1 MKALN
6 KIFQI
11 LSVVFGVGTLVLF
24 FVPFANIVT
33 NGTTVSPVA
42 MQLAFGTKLEVGEQV
57 YNLAI
62 SSHILFT
69 FLLAVIAVLMSV
81 FAFKSKGLRYGSSA
95 VALITA
101 VYLWVIALKKGF
113 VDVRPLEKVTSIT
126 HTSFVL
132 ILAIVAL
139 VFAAC
144 AIAYLFIDDYI
155 EAKASKDKKTIMQ
168 KVVLFFRDNKSEVKK
183 IVWPSLRDVVKNT
196 ITVIVM
202 CLIIGALIWAIDFG
216 LGQLLELIIGA

>member
-139 VFAAC
+139 VFAVC

>member
-69 FLLAVIAVLMSV
+69 FLLAAIAVLMSF
-81 FAFKSKGLRYGSSA
+81 FAFKSKGLRYGLSA